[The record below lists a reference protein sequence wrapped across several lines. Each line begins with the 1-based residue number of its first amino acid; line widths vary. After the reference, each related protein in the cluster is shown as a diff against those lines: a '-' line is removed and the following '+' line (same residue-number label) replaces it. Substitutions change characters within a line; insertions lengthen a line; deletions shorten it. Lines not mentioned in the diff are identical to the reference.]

1 MCGLCANYI
10 TGCNTCIS
18 TTICSSCN
26 AGYYIYAGTCVC
38 STGFLVTG
46 ICTTIY
52 GCVSATNLAGT
63 VYCLACNATAFFTLA
78 ANHTC
83 VCMSGY
89 YLDALKN
96 CLGLCGDGLLASGE

>member
-1 MCGLCANYI
+1 M
-10 TGCNTCIS
+10 
-18 TTICSSCN
+18 
-26 AGYYIYAGTCVC
+26 
-38 STGFLVTG
+38 TG